1 MPRTRALTD
10 SGKMVQQKVIARNAC
25 KALLDEK
32 RISYTQVARILDKT
46 PQAIAKQFST
56 DSITLETAFAVIY
69 LAKADA
75 QQIERIMKAR

>member
-32 RISYTQVARILDKT
+32 RISYTQVARILDKRRRPLQSNLVQT
-46 PQAIAKQFST
+46 QSH
-56 DSITLETAFAVIY
+56 
-69 LAKADA
+69 
-75 QQIERIMKAR
+75 